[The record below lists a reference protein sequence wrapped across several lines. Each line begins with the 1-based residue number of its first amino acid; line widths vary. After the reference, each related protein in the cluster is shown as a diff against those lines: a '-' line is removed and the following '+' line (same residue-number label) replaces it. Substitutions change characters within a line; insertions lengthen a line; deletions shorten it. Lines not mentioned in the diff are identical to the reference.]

1 VALLFFFKQHAKT
14 ITMTSINQSI
24 NQSKHICKAP

>member
-1 VALLFFFKQHAKT
+1 MWEQTLIV
-14 ITMTSINQSI
+14 SYVEGYQSI